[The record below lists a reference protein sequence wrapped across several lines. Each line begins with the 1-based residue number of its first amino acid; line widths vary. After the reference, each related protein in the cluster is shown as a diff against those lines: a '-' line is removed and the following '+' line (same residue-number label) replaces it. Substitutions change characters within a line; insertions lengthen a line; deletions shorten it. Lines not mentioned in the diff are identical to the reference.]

1 MGTTGKF
8 INKCE
13 ETNRQD
19 MLQILEKWYSF
30 EQSHSILQIVSK
42 DDFYEDE
49 HIQILKGFCD
59 PNVIYYMFKYV
70 PV

>member
-1 MGTTGKF
+1 MGTTDKF

-19 MLQILEKWYSF
+19 MLQILKKWYSF